1 MSRKISYK
9 EIFYYSINITFLL
22 YVLVI
27 LGITQFAPKYLVFFR
42 EFLKL
47 FIGFLLVI
55 FYNPFIKFH
64 KKIDITDRKI
74 FFSSGLLLI
83 LSSVFYTYIENK
95 FYQVTGNFL
104 NTKNIF
110 SL

>member
-83 LSSVFYTYIENK
+83 LSSVFYTYIEIIIFTYEK
-95 FYQVTGNFL
+95 IFL
-104 NTKNIF
+104 AYNYIYK
-110 SL
+110 L